1 MDICANVTFRSAVNA
16 AFARDREVFEGFGV
30 FPSALPP
37 DHWFRDV
44 FALAEDKCT
53 YGRA

>member
-1 MDICANVTFRSAVNA
+1 MDA
-16 AFARDREVFEGFGV
+16 AFARDREVVAGFSA

-37 DHWFRDV
+37 GHWFRDV
-44 FALAEDKCT
+44 FALAEDKCA